1 MGPVSPQ
8 TTMMTIAPAKAHALP
23 RTLDERRAKIRKASL
38 TTPKKFFDSSC
49 CLSFFFCVF
58 IATIAGSNAYS
69 WVEKI
74 AKRPMRRPS
83 HRPALTTEYETEH
96 ETDSERSNDR
106 LSRVFA
112 DVLLA
117 VVLETADTVERIIPY
132 LFRATEIFIG
142 HCACGG
148 AEIFSRF
155 AGLRPGTLCFLSH
168 LR

>member
-1 MGPVSPQ
+1 
-8 TTMMTIAPAKAHALP
+8 MMTIAPAKAHALP

-38 TTPKKFFDSSC
+38 TTQKKFFDSSC
-49 CLSFFFCVF
+49 CLGFFFCVF
-58 IATIAGSNAYS
+58 IATIAGSSACS

-74 AKRPMRRPS
+74 AKAPYAGAPRIDRP
-83 HRPALTTEYETEH
+83 LTTEYETEH
-96 ETDSERSNDR
+96 ETDSERGNDR

-117 VVLETADTVERIIPY
+117 VVLETADTIERIIPY

-148 AEIFSRF
+148 TEIFRRF
-155 AGLRPGTLCFLSH
+155 ARLRPATLCFLSH